1 MKRGSR
7 IAFCLVAFG
16 LPALVAP
23 APAAAQ
29 VIEQESAGPKLDVV
43 QGTLGVRTTLIRSSA
58 FDPFSGTDALPQI
71 SLSIAHPL
79 LRSGSFVVAAGFGTD
94 YGVSSSEARGVA
106 SSLSLWRLAAFAEGR
121 TYVRSYAYG
130 FARLAPGLLRGDAAL
145 VDPSSPNAKK
155 LEDHFDVLSID
166 PSVGAAVRV
175 SGESSPVGA
184 WVSAE
189 GGYGWAQ
196 GHHLLL
202 APPASPRDQ
211 SKIVPVDLGTI
222 EPRGAFFRVA
232 FAITY

>member
-1 MKRGSR
+1 MSFVNRG
-7 IAFCLVAFG
+7 G
-16 LPALVAP
+16 LILAASGLLALVAP

-29 VIEQESAGPKLDVV
+29 VIAQESAGPRLDVV

-58 FDPFSGTDALPQI
+58 FDPFSGTDAMPQL

-106 SSLSLWRLAAFAEGR
+106 SSLSLWRLTAFAEGR
-121 TYVRSYAYG
+121 YYGRSYAYG
-130 FARLAPGLLRGDAAL
+130 FARLAPGLLRGGATL
-145 VDPSSPNAKK
+145 VDPSSPNAKN
-155 LEDHFDVLSID
+155 LEDHFDVLAID

-196 GHHLLL
+196 GHHLML

-211 SKIVPVDLGTI
+211 SKIAPVDLGNI
-222 EPRGAFFRVA
+222 DPRGAFFRVA